1 MLLSRLTLPNEL
13 PLLVRAPP
21 IAGRLPLPNELSLL
35 LPLPNELPLPLFLP
49 LPLPNELPPITG
61 GRFAAP
67 NDVALLGLPL

>member
-1 MLLSRLTLPNEL
+1 MLLSRLALPNEL

-21 IAGRLPLPNELSLL
+21 IAGRLPLPNELPLL
-35 LPLPNELPLPLFLP
+35 LPLPNELPLL

-61 GRFAAP
+61 GRLAAP

>member
-1 MLLSRLTLPNEL
+1 MLLSRLALPNEL

-21 IAGRLPLPNELSLL
+21 IAGRLPLPNELPLL
-35 LPLPNELPLPLFLP
+35 LPLPLFLP

-61 GRFAAP
+61 GRLAAP

>member
-1 MLLSRLTLPNEL
+1 MLLSRLALPNEL

-21 IAGRLPLPNELSLL
+21 IAGRLPLPKE
-35 LPLPNELPLPLFLP
+35 LPLLLPLPLFLP

-61 GRFAAP
+61 GRLAAP

>member
-21 IAGRLPLPNELSLL
+21 IAGRLPLPNELPLL
-35 LPLPNELPLPLFLP
+35 LPLPLFLP
-49 LPLPNELPPITG
+49 LPLPNELPPITR
-61 GRFAAP
+61 GRLAAP